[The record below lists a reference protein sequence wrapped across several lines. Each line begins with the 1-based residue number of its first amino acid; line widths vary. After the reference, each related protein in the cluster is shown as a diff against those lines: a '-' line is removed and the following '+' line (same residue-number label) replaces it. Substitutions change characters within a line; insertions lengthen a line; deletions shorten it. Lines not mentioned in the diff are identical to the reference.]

1 MIYRRPKYFK
11 EKLESFEDTYLVK
24 QPEQWKGKWRTKF
37 QDCKDIFLE
46 IGVGKGQ
53 FLYELS
59 KRNPK
64 SAYIGMEKLDALLIQ
79 SCQRAERESLKN
91 ICFMGKNASCLEE
104 YFEENELDGIYLN
117 FSDPWKK
124 SKQAKRR
131 LTHGL
136 MLEKYEK
143 VCRNG
148 AILEFKTDNEE
159 LFEFSLG
166 CLKESQYEI
175 IFLTYDLH
183 QEESCEDNIVTEY
196 EMNFLNLGKK
206 ICKVKCILKKNS
218 NL

>member
-1 MIYRRPKYFK
+1 MRYRRPKYFK
-11 EKLESFEDTYLVK
+11 EKLESFEGTYFVK
-24 QPEQWKGKWRTKF
+24 QPEQYKGDWRNRVEG
-37 QDCKDIFLE
+37 CNEIFLE
-46 IGVGKGQ
+46 IGIGKGQ

-64 SAYIGMEKLDALLIQ
+64 NYYIGMEKLDALLIQ
-79 SCQRAERESLKN
+79 SCQRAEEEELKN
-91 ICFMGKNASCLEE
+91 ICFIGKNATCLEE

-148 AILEFKTDNEE
+148 AILEFKTDNED
-159 LFEFSLG
+159 LFDFSVD

-175 IFLTYDLH
+175 LFLTHNLH
-183 QEESCEDNIVTEY
+183 HEEGCEDNIMTEY
-196 EMNFLNLGKK
+196 ERNFVNSGKK
-206 ICKVKCILKKNS
+206 ICKVKCILNKTF